1 MCKIPVMIGSAP
13 CHLSDGIADEDKNL
27 SVDPRG
33 YFIVEGQEKVCIAQE
48 KPRYN
53 RIFIYRDLEKT
64 PFKAEIRSIH
74 EFKIRST
81 STLVV
86 YCCRTQ
92 ANDRYEVKLPYLD
105 LTVRIDAILRLLGY
119 ESPEQAAMAIATW
132 GMMSGYTAS
141 DEMETM
147 ERVLNPEDYRVY
159 RYVLNALQ
167 NDIMSK
173 GQDVWSMSYV
183 ETARLVA
190 RLGSK
195 GNLTL
200 VNNPVE

>member
-1 MCKIPVMIGSAP
+1 M
-13 CHLSDGIADEDKNL
+13 
-27 SVDPRG
+27 
-33 YFIVEGQEKVCIAQE
+33 
-48 KPRYN
+48 
-53 RIFIYRDLEKT
+53 
-64 PFKAEIRSIH
+64 
-74 EFKIRST
+74 
-81 STLVV
+81 
-86 YCCRTQ
+86 
-92 ANDRYEVKLPYLD
+92 
-105 LTVRIDAILRLLGY
+105 RIDAILRLLGY
-119 ESPEQAAMAIATW
+119 ESPEQAALAIATW

-195 GNLTL
+195 GN
-200 VNNPVE
+200 